1 MGLLPK
7 LRRKDGGEHMKYM
20 ARIIED
26 LICIALLLVLP
37 DAVLEATGLYKRM
50 ETIRKVKDNGQTN

>member
-1 MGLLPK
+1 
-7 LRRKDGGEHMKYM
+7 MKCT

-50 ETIRKVKDNGQTN
+50 ETIREVRDNGKTN

>member
-1 MGLLPK
+1 
-7 LRRKDGGEHMKYM
+7 MKGT

-26 LICIALLLVLP
+26 LICIALLLVIP

-50 ETIRKVKDNGQTN
+50 ESIREVRDNGKTN

>member
-1 MGLLPK
+1 
-7 LRRKDGGEHMKYM
+7 MKCT

-50 ETIRKVKDNGQTN
+50 ETIREVKDNGKTN